1 MRKASVV
8 LPGSPKHRPPT
19 KSEEGGTH
27 AHPNRARIEYWPIDR
42 LIPYARNPRR
52 NDSAV
57 ERRCSSI
64 REFGFKIPV
73 LARSS
78 GEVVD
83 GHLRLKAARKLGI
96 TEIPVILCDEWS
108 DAQVK
113 AFRLLVNRSVTWAD
127 CDEQLLA
134 LELQELQQSDSDLDL
149 TGFDGDDIQRLLADQ
164 ESLMGLTDEDAA
176 PALPDHPVTRI
187 GDVWI
192 LGSHRLRCGDATSQL
207 DVMELMAGEA
217 ADMVFTDPPYNV
229 DYEGYTKDRLK
240 IEGDRMSPE
249 QFNQFLAAA
258 FRNLRSI
265 VKPGASM
272 YVCHA
277 SSFQREV
284 QTALEGASFDVR
296 CQVIWAK
303 N

>member
-1 MRKASVV
+1 MLVV
-8 LPGSPKHRPPT
+8 Q
-19 KSEEGGTH
+19 
-27 AHPNRARIEYWPIDR
+27 YWAIDR
-42 LIPYARNPRR
+42 LIPYARNPRK
-52 NDSAV
+52 NDAAID
-57 ERRCSSI
+57 RMCSSI
-64 REFGFKIPV
+64 REFGLTIPCLV
-73 LARSS
+73 RSD
-78 GEVVD
+78 GEVID

-96 TEIPVILCDEWS
+96 TEIPVITCDEWS
-108 DAQVK
+108 EAQVK
-113 AFRLLVNRSVTWAD
+113 AFRLLVNRSVSWAAW
-127 CDEQLLA
+127 DEELLA
-134 LELQELQQSDSDLDL
+134 LELQEIQQSDFDLSL
-149 TGFDGDDIQRLLADQ
+149 TGFEDDEIQRLLADQ
-164 ESLMGLTDEDAA
+164 ESLTGLTDEDAA
-176 PALPDHPVTRI
+176 PALPDQPVTQI

-192 LGSHRLRCGDATSQL
+192 LGSHRLRCGDATSQS
-207 DVMELMAGEA
+207 DVTELMAAET

-249 QFNQFLAAA
+249 QFNQFLATA

-296 CQVIWAK
+296 RQIIWAK
-303 N
+303 NTFAWGFGCYKFQHEPIFYSHVAGESDAW

>member
-1 MRKASVV
+1 MISQP
-8 LPGSPKHRPPT
+8 LTKH
-19 KSEEGGTH
+19 
-27 AHPNRARIEYWPIDR
+27 IELWPIDR
-42 LIPYARNPRR
+42 FVPYVRNPRK
-52 NDSAV
+52 NDAAV
-57 ERRCSSI
+57 GRMCASI
-64 REFGFKIPV
+64 REFGFKVPCLV
-73 LARSS
+73 RSN
-78 GEVVD
+78 GDVVD

-96 TEIPVILCDEWS
+96 SEIRVMLCDEWS

-127 CDEQLLA
+127 WDEELLA
-134 LELQELQQSDSDLDL
+134 LELQELQQSDFDLDL
-149 TGFDGDDIQRLLADQ
+149 TGFDGDEIQRLLADQ

-176 PALPDHPVTRI
+176 PALPDHPVTQI

-272 YVCHA
+272 YLCHA

-284 QTALEGASFDVR
+284 QTALEGPSVHRRGQTISSKHPRA
-296 CQVIWAK
+296 WALCRYTFERRTESYSHLT
-303 N
+303 